1 MRLQK
6 FLSAAG
12 VASRRAAERLI
23 AAGRVKVNGTT
34 VKKMGFVINP
44 AMDIVEVDN
53 RPVRPAD
60 EKEYILLNKPA
71 GFITTLA
78 DPYGRP
84 TVAELVKD
92 CDRRVFPVGRLD
104 MNTSGLLLLTDDGE
118 LAHRL
123 AHPSYGVEKEYIA
136 RVKGQLTAETLRRLA
151 EGIKLADGITAPAVV
166 RLIKS
171 TGTSSTVSLTLKE
184 GRKRQVR
191 RMLEAVGHPVIDL
204 KRVRFGGIK
213 LSGLEEGHWRRLTGE
228 EIKSL
233 KELVG
238 LM

>member
-34 VKKMGFVINP
+34 VTKMGFVINP
-44 AMDIVEVDN
+44 AVDIVEVDN

-78 DPYGRP
+78 DPYGRL
-84 TVAELVKD
+84 TVAELAKD
-92 CDRRVFPVGRLD
+92 SGRRVFPVGRLD
-104 MNTSGLLLLTDDGE
+104 MDTSGLLLLTDDGK

-123 AHPSYGVEKEYIA
+123 AHPSYGVEKN
-136 RVKGQLTAETLRRLA
+136 TLP
-151 EGIKLADGITAPAVV
+151 G
-166 RLIKS
+166 
-171 TGTSSTVSLTLKE
+171 
-184 GRKRQVR
+184 
-191 RMLEAVGHPVIDL
+191 
-204 KRVRFGGIK
+204 
-213 LSGLEEGHWRRLTGE
+213 
-228 EIKSL
+228 
-233 KELVG
+233 
-238 LM
+238 